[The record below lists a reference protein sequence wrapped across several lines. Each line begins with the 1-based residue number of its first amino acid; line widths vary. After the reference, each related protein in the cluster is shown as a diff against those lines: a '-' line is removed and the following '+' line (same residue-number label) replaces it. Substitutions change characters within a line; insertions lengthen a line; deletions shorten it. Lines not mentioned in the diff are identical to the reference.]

1 MTLAQGTE
9 QNIKDWYG
17 FYKSINTRNNNNK
30 WLIDIALDYYEN
42 KMIDC
47 NTDKHHKDNKQKHFK
62 RSKVASNI
70 IPSVYSNTNNNT
82 NHNSI

>member
-30 WLIDIALDYYEN
+30 WLIDIALDYYESVENFEECDRIN
-42 KMIDC
+42 KLI
-47 NTDKHHKDNKQKHFK
+47 NQI
-62 RSKVASNI
+62 R
-70 IPSVYSNTNNNT
+70 
-82 NHNSI
+82 